1 MNKRM
6 LAGIALLGS
15 LALGVACTVVWRTMS
30 KRYIARWE
38 RLPGGDASASKEG
51 GSAGNICIIS
61 HVSRPWEIS
70 ACADVHLVPDI
81 YRAIGVDENHIIR
94 WQDEHGFDSGGVDP
108 TGTLLAPGYP
118 IFSRLAWTLI
128 EPVYL
133 QGHDLSELMQEAK
146 RISLQSNDP
155 VVQANLRMLTAL
167 AERALAESKVL
178 RLG

>member
-15 LALGVACTVVWRTMS
+15 LALGAACTVVWRTMS

-38 RLPGGDASASKEG
+38 KFPGGDSSTSKEAEG
-51 GSAGNICIIS
+51 TGNICIVS

-70 ACADVHLVPDI
+70 ACADVHLVPDV
-81 YRAIGVDENHIIR
+81 YRAMGVDESHIVR

-133 QGHDLSELMQEAK
+133 QGQDLSELMQEAK

-155 VVQANLRMLTAL
+155 VLQANLRKLTVL
-167 AERALAESKVL
+167 AERALVESKAL